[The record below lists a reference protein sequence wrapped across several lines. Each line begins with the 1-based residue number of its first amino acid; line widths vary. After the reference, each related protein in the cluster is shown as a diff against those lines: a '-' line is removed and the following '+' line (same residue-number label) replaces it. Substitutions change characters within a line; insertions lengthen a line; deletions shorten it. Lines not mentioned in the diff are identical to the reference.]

1 MVTPAEYS
9 GGYSS
14 LIIEQFK
21 QRTLAT
27 QGAFVLPHLRPGL
40 AVLDC
45 GCGPGSITL
54 DIADLVQPG
63 QVFALDHSTLQ
74 INQAR
79 LLQRQR
85 ATANVTFI
93 TGSAYA
99 LPYLDGQFDV
109 VFAHALLY
117 HLRNP
122 ARAVA
127 EFRRVLKPD
136 GFVAVRDACH
146 TGDMMIPASPE
157 LAATW
162 DTISKVFAHHGGNI
176 DFGAQHT
183 SLLRDHGFRD
193 ITVSCSYDMFA
204 SAPEKD
210 GIRHYWQTFLAADH
224 RDLILAQQWLTEAEL
239 ARQCAA
245 LDAWCAH
252 PAGFFA
258 RARCEAIARR

>member
-27 QGAFVLPHLRPGL
+27 QGAFVLPHLGPGL

-99 LPYLDGQFDV
+99 M
-109 VFAHALLY
+109 
-117 HLRNP
+117 P
-122 ARAVA
+122 A
-127 EFRRVLKPD
+127 
-136 GFVAVRDACH
+136 
-146 TGDMMIPASPE
+146 TPA
-157 LAATW
+157 T
-162 DTISKVFAHHGGNI
+162 
-176 DFGAQHT
+176 
-183 SLLRDHGFRD
+183 
-193 ITVSCSYDMFA
+193 
-204 SAPEKD
+204 
-210 GIRHYWQTFLAADH
+210 
-224 RDLILAQQWLTEAEL
+224 
-239 ARQCAA
+239 
-245 LDAWCAH
+245 
-252 PAGFFA
+252 
-258 RARCEAIARR
+258 